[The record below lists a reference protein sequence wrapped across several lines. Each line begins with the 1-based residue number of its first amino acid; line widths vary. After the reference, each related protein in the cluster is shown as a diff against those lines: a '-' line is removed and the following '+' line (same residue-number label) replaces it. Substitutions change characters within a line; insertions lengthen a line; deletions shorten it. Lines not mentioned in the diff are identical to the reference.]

1 MDQVA
6 RPAIANRLEKIV
18 VDDGRI
24 NFKSAGVKV
33 PFALTGVSGNV
44 EQVSFGRWKLQ
55 LDAQPWRS
63 GVVLQSAGLLRVQG
77 DLAGT
82 SARLQPASL
91 AVRWHN
97 VSLAD
102 LFRLL
107 RGRDYGVRGSFDLEA
122 TAKSGAPVATS
133 DATVWKDSFVGND
146 WSFLLKASAA
156 QIHRWDLTEQSDN
169 PRLTATLQGRW
180 NVALKKISAESL
192 LLESPSSNLHGT
204 ALFHTAATPY
214 MEIKIDTAGIQAVDV
229 LSWYRAFHP
238 DVADGIT
245 VDEYFTGS
253 GAFQGWP
260 LKVQQLD
267 ISSTGGLLRASGTDA
282 AIKIGSLRAAV
293 DGNKL
298 LMNPVRISLSS
309 PPNQKV
315 LATLPSRSSKQR
327 PFDELDGEINLALV
341 HDFTSRSGALGIQGR
356 VDRAENILK
365 IASVFGITINHGWDL
380 TGPARAD
387 IHREWFPGAHAVWNG
402 SVDVNNARVAAAGL
416 NQPVDLRQ
424 VRMEWR
430 NGKRVA
436 QILRAEGFGATWSGT
451 VTEDSSVDPLRQG
464 AWNVQLHADHLDAA
478 ELDRWVGPR
487 ARPGWLQRLL
497 PSLLGG
503 TVKNVPAS
511 ELVRRLNVAGELQV
525 DELTVE
531 KLKLQQLRVQGS
543 LHDLHLDV
551 TDGRAQWAGGSLDAR
566 LKANFLPRPL
576 YVIEA
581 RLNGIDLAQLPVD
594 ASTTDRLAGSAS
606 GTVRLKT
613 AGVGREELLERL
625 TGAGEVH
632 LTNLE
637 LRGWDVNAIVA
648 DGEPHVGVSRWS
660 TGEGT
665 FTVANRNVI
674 LNDVRLDGGALV
686 TFVNG
691 TVSFGRSA
699 NLALET
705 SAPRHSLRNAAVPG
719 YVLKIVGPLAEPT
732 ISREKTAPAD

>member
-1 MDQVA
+1 MTHVRSPWKIALFVVVVLVAAQLAVSLLVHTDRFHSYLSTRLETAFGRPVQVKHFNVEIFPSPRIYA
-6 RPAIANRLEKIV
+6 SGVTVGEDPAFGYEYFLRAERLSAGLRWAGLLRGRVEFGTLSLSQPSLTLVRNSEGRWNLEDWLPPARKSALEDSQAHGPSRRPAIANRLEKIV

-63 GVVLQSAGLLRVQG
+63 GVVLQSAGLLKVQG
-77 DLAGT
+77 DLAGVP
-82 SARLQPASL
+82 ARLQPASL

-260 LKVQQLD
+260 LKVQRLD

-298 LMNPVRISLSS
+298 LMNPVLISLES
-309 PPNQKV
+309 
-315 LATLPSRSSKQR
+315 AESK
-327 PFDELDGEINLALV
+327 I
-341 HDFTSRSGALGIQGR
+341 SG
-356 VDRAENILK
+356 N
-365 IASVFGITINHGWDL
+365 
-380 TGPARAD
+380 PA
-387 IHREWFPGAHAVWNG
+387 FQV
-402 SVDVNNARVAAAGL
+402 VKAAA
-416 NQPVDLRQ
+416 
-424 VRMEWR
+424 
-430 NGKRVA
+430 
-436 QILRAEGFGATWSGT
+436 F
-451 VTEDSSVDPLRQG
+451 
-464 AWNVQLHADHLDAA
+464 
-478 ELDRWVGPR
+478 
-487 ARPGWLQRLL
+487 
-497 PSLLGG
+497 
-503 TVKNVPAS
+503 
-511 ELVRRLNVAGELQV
+511 
-525 DELTVE
+525 
-531 KLKLQQLRVQGS
+531 
-543 LHDLHLDV
+543 
-551 TDGRAQWAGGSLDAR
+551 
-566 LKANFLPRPL
+566 
-576 YVIEA
+576 
-581 RLNGIDLAQLPVD
+581 
-594 ASTTDRLAGSAS
+594 
-606 GTVRLKT
+606 
-613 AGVGREELLERL
+613 
-625 TGAGEVH
+625 
-632 LTNLE
+632 
-637 LRGWDVNAIVA
+637 
-648 DGEPHVGVSRWS
+648 
-660 TGEGT
+660 
-665 FTVANRNVI
+665 
-674 LNDVRLDGGALV
+674 
-686 TFVNG
+686 
-691 TVSFGRSA
+691 
-699 NLALET
+699 
-705 SAPRHSLRNAAVPG
+705 
-719 YVLKIVGPLAEPT
+719 
-732 ISREKTAPAD
+732 